1 VSQDLDP
8 NSIRGALR
16 EAVKDAIGFGWTAKR
31 VKKGWRLRSPEGTQ
45 WMHLTPATRQPDQ
58 QARILKQKV
67 QRALSSEKPSM
78 DTALALDDPN
88 SNLNLECKDCGL
100 EFLTL
105 TGFQSPRHPCWVR
118 KSEASADEQE
128 ADKAIAPV
136 EVVEPSEERTAPLPG
151 YVNSQFKPVPTHRPD
166 LPETSDSGK
175 MSNKEEDIVVENKRG
190 PYRQRK
196 HVQPG
201 LARALY
207 EAMRSRSQRKDEALS
222 LYANTL
228 AEIMTDAGFEYQEVI
243 LADAEAKIAKIFE
256 VLGIDPAMLTKGA
269 ALSEENEQLRSDL
282 TALKGLL
289 DRY

>member
-1 VSQDLDP
+1 MSQQLDP
-8 NSIRGALR
+8 NSVRGGALR
-16 EAVKDAIGFGWTAKR
+16 EAVKDALAFGWTAKR
-31 VKKGWRLRSPEGTQ
+31 GKKGWRLRSPEGSQ
-45 WMHLTPATRQPDQ
+45 WMHLTPATSQPEQ
-58 QARILKQKV
+58 QARILKSRIQK
-67 QRALSSEKPSM
+67 ALSSEQPSQE
-78 DTALALDDPN
+78 TVLALDDPN

-100 EFLTL
+100 EFLTV
-105 TGFQSPRHPCWVR
+105 TGFQSPRHPCWAR
-118 KSEASADEQE
+118 KNEAVADEQE
-128 ADKAIAPV
+128 VDKAITPV
-136 EVVEPSEERTAPLPG
+136 EVVELSEGRTGPRE
-151 YVNSQFKPVPTHRPD
+151 SDPVEST
-166 LPETSDSGK
+166 ETSDSSK

-190 PYRQRK
+190 PYRKRK

-201 LARALY
+201 LSRALY